1 MILKNLSKE
10 QKQYAVLGLLAIAI
24 LVILMALG
32 IRFSMGTISVAKEEL
47 DGLTANIESAEQ
59 ALSKSQQ
66 TSAEYVKT
74 VGMLKEYLT
83 NAPPERNC
91 YSWAT
96 EVIYSKSRLANLE
109 IDSIDELSIAQL
121 RKPSPKDGNSTIS
134 FESYSVRITAHGG
147 YENTKYFIKLFEQ
160 DYPLVRFS
168 GLEISVGKT
177 PDAHDIQ
184 LYMQWPYNFGEV
196 TNKWNMVASKTL
208 NMTAVKDD
216 QETARPREPA
226 TEPVKKDITA
236 VSSVTKSDPVR
247 EPYPPTSRPEA
258 EEAPVPKPVVEPVA
272 AESQPRTN
280 DAAVRVE
287 PPSIETSPKPV
298 IADEA
303 QSPLAATA
311 APTAEPMDAE
321 PPPAITGSIVDAQ
334 PVSEPETLEVPVAD
348 IEPQSVIEP
357 EPVVEPQP
365 EAEAMA
371 DPASP
376 SAMDQDL
383 LLLMSA
389 AEQPD
394 AASVS
399 GEPKTEPKADASQ
412 MDSASGSNLWSQS
425 QVEPQTVSEASSND
439 VESVE
444 SEQINEETGNKE
456 STRKGTLWGKFFGGD
471 QKGESNEK

>member
-10 QKQYAVLGLLAIAI
+10 QKQYAVLGLLAVAI

-32 IRFSMGTISVAKEEL
+32 IRFSMGTITVAKEEL
-47 DGLTANIESAEQ
+47 AGLTDNIESAEQ
-59 ALSKSQQ
+59 ALSRSQQ
-66 TSAEYVKT
+66 TSTEYVKT
-74 VGMLKEYLT
+74 IGMLKEYLT

-109 IDSIDELSIAQL
+109 IDSIEELSISQL
-121 RKPSPKDGNSTIS
+121 RKAAPKDSDSPIS
-134 FESYSVRITAHGG
+134 FESYSVRISAHGG
-147 YENTKYFIKLFEQ
+147 YENTKYFLKLFEQ
-160 DYPLVRFS
+160 DFPLVRFS
-168 GLEISVGKT
+168 GLEISAGKNL
-177 PDAHDIQ
+177 DSHDIQ
-184 LYMQWPYNFGEV
+184 LYMQWPYNFGQV
-196 TNKWNMVASKTL
+196 TNKWDVVASKAL
-208 NMTAVKDD
+208 NIAAVNDG
-216 QETARPREPA
+216 QETARPQEPA
-226 TEPVKKDITA
+226 SVPVKKSSPADT
-236 VSSVTKSDPVR
+236 SVTQSDPVR
-247 EPYPPTSRPEA
+247 EPYPPTSRPTA
-258 EEAPVPKPVVEPVA
+258 EVVPAPKPVIEAAA
-272 AESQPRTN
+272 AESQPGTH
-280 DAAVRVE
+280 DAVAHVE
-287 PPSIETSPKPV
+287 PPSIEVAPEPAIDDV
-298 IADEA
+298 A
-303 QSPLAATA
+303 QPPLGDTA
-311 APTAEPMDAE
+311 PPTVAPIEE
-321 PPPAITGSIVDAQ
+321 PPPAITESIVDAQ

-389 AEQPD
+389 AEKPD